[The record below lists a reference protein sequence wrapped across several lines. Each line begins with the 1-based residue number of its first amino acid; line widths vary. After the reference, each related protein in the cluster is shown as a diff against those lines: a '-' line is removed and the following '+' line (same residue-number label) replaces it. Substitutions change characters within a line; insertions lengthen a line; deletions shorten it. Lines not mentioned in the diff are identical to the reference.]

1 MKSPINKGILIVLTV
16 AAVFTSCR
24 SKNGNNRS
32 VAGEVKV
39 EVITLTESMTCTE
52 REYIGVVEES
62 NSVMLSFPAPGKI
75 KKVYVHE
82 GQTVQEGQLLAET
95 DPATLENM
103 YATSAATL
111 RQAEDA
117 YQRMQQ
123 LYESNSLPEIQF
135 IEIQTKLAQA
145 RASEQI
151 AARSLAQTK
160 LHAPQR
166 GVVGERMMEPG
177 MNVLPDQPVLTL
189 LNTHKPLIKVAI
201 PENEIFET
209 RTGQTA
215 RITVGALRNEQTTG
229 KIVEKGVRAHPLSH
243 SYDVKIAPDR
253 DLAGLLPGMVCKVF
267 IGNLTGE
274 YSLVL
279 PVHAIMPLEFG
290 KGHYVWA
297 VNRDNTVERRIVQVG
312 EIVSGGVTILNG
324 VIPGDRVVVSGFDRI
339 SDNIKVIVV
348 NE

>member
-39 EVITLTESMTCTE
+39 EVITLTESMTCSE

-62 NSVMLSFPAPGKI
+62 NSVMLSFPTPGKI
-75 KKVYVHE
+75 KNVYVRE
-82 GQTVQEGQLLAET
+82 GQTVVEGQLLAET

-103 YATSAATL
+103 YATAAATL
-111 RQAEDA
+111 HQAEDA
-117 YQRMQQ
+117 YQRLQQ

-135 IEIQTKLAQA
+135 IEIQTKLEQA
-145 RASEQI
+145 RASERI
-151 AARSLAQTK
+151 AAKSLAETK

-201 PENEIFET
+201 PENEIFDT

-215 RITVGALRNEQTTG
+215 RITVGALRNAQLSG

-243 SYDVKIAPDR
+243 SYDVKIAPDQ
-253 DLAGLLPGMVCKVF
+253 DPGGLLPGMVCKVF
-267 IGNLTGE
+267 IANITGE
-274 YSLVL
+274 NSLVL
-279 PVHAIMPLEFG
+279 PVNAVMPLEFG
-290 KGHYVWA
+290 TGHFVW
-297 VNRDNTVERRIVQVG
+297 VVDQDNKVERRSVEVG
-312 EIVSGGVTILNG
+312 EIVSRGVTILKG
-324 VIPGDRVVVSGFDRI
+324 VVPGDRIVISGFDRI
-339 SDNIKVIVV
+339 SDNIKVTVV

>member
-1 MKSPINKGILIVLTV
+1 MKSPINKGILIVL
-16 AAVFTSCR
+16 AMALMFTSCR
-24 SKNGNNRS
+24 SKRGNYQS

-39 EVITLTESMTCTE
+39 EVITLTESMTCSE

-75 KKVYVHE
+75 KNVYVRE

-103 YATSAATL
+103 HATAAATL

-135 IEIQTKLAQA
+135 IEIQTKLEQA
-145 RASEQI
+145 RASERI
-151 AARSLAQTK
+151 AARSLAESK

-166 GVVGERMMEPG
+166 GVVGARMMEPG

-201 PENEIFET
+201 PENEIYDT

-215 RITVGALRNEQTTG
+215 RITVGALRNAQTAG

-253 DLAGLLPGMVCKVF
+253 DLSGLLPGMVCKVF
-267 IGNLTGE
+267 ISNITGE
-274 YSLVL
+274 YSLVM
-279 PVHAIMPLEFG
+279 PVNAVMPLEFG
-290 KGHYVWA
+290 KGHFVW
-297 VNRDNTVERRIVQVG
+297 VVDQDNTVSRRSVTVG
-312 EIVSGGVTILNG
+312 EIVSGGITIRKG
-324 VIPGDRVVVSGFDRI
+324 VVPGDRIVISGFDRI
-339 SDNIKVIVV
+339 SDNIKVMVI

>member
-1 MKSPINKGILIVLTV
+1 MKSPITKGILIVLAMALV
-16 AAVFTSCR
+16 LTSCQ
-24 SKNGNNRS
+24 SKKGNYQS

-39 EVITLTESMTCTE
+39 EVITLTESMTSSE

-82 GQTVQEGQLLAET
+82 GQAVHEGQLLAET

-103 YATSAATL
+103 YATTAATL
-111 RQAEDA
+111 HQAEDA

-135 IEIQTKLAQA
+135 IEIQTKLEQA
-145 RASEQI
+145 RASERI
-151 AARSLAQTK
+151 AARSLAETK

-189 LNTHKPLIKVAI
+189 LNTHKPLVKVAI
-201 PENEIFET
+201 PEKEIFDT

-215 RITVGALRNEQTTG
+215 RISVGALRNAQTTG

-243 SYDVKIAPDR
+243 SYDVKIAPDG
-253 DLAGLLPGMVCKVF
+253 DLTGLLPGMVCKVF
-267 IGNLTGE
+267 ISNLKGE
-274 YSLVL
+274 NSLVL
-279 PVHAIMPLEFG
+279 PVNAVMPMEFG
-290 KGHYVWA
+290 KGHFVWA
-297 VNRDNTVERRIVQVG
+297 VDQDNKVERRSVEVG
-312 EIVSGGVTILNG
+312 EIVPRGVTILKG
-324 VIPGDRVVVSGFDRI
+324 VVPGDRIVVSGFDRI
-339 SDNIKVIVV
+339 SDNIKVTVV

>member
-1 MKSPINKGILIVLTV
+1 MKSPIIKGILIVL
-16 AAVFTSCR
+16 AMALMFTSCR
-24 SKNGNNRS
+24 SKKENYQS

-75 KKVYVHE
+75 KNVYVHE
-82 GQTVQEGQLLAET
+82 GQTVHEGQLLAET

-103 YATSAATL
+103 YATAAATL

-117 YQRMQQ
+117 YQRMQL

-135 IEIQTKLAQA
+135 IEIQTKLEQA
-145 RASEQI
+145 RASERI
-151 AARSLAQTK
+151 AARSLAETK

-201 PENEIFET
+201 PENEIYDT

-215 RITVGALRNEQTTG
+215 RITVGALRNAETTG
-229 KIVEKGVRAHPLSH
+229 KLVEKGVSAHPLSH

-253 DLAGLLPGMVCKVF
+253 DLSGLLPGMVCKVF
-267 IGNLTGE
+267 ISNLTGQ
-274 YSLVL
+274 YSLVI
-279 PVHAIMPLEFG
+279 PVNAVMPLEFR
-290 KGHYVWA
+290 KGHFVW
-297 VNRDNTVERRIVQVG
+297 VVDQDDTVERRRVEVGDIVP
-312 EIVSGGVTILNG
+312 GGITIQKG
-324 VIPGDRVVVSGFDRI
+324 VIPGDRIVISGFDRI
-339 SDNIKVIVV
+339 CDNIKVIVI